1 MKYNSSVV
9 GRVASNY
16 NPGAKRFYFDSESK
30 GVRVLKAFESKV
42 NFTANSEL
50 LQVPATLEEE
60 LLYVT
65 AKLRTK
71 ELKEKLE
78 AKMNCY
84 ARYKAYIN
92 N

>member
-9 GRVASNY
+9 GRIASNY

-30 GVRVLKAFESKV
+30 GVRILKAFESKV
-42 NFTANSEL
+42 NFTANPEL
-50 LQVPATLEEE
+50 LQNPASLEEE

-65 AKLRTK
+65 GKLKTK

-78 AKMNCY
+78 SKRNCY
-84 ARYKAYIN
+84 ARY
-92 N
+92 